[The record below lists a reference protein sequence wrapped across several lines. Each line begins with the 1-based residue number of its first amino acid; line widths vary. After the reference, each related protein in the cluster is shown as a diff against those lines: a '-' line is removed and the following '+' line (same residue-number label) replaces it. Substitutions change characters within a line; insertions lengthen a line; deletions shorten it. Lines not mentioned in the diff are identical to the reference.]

1 MVTPASSAVP
11 LPHSAEFKTRVVMAC
26 EQAGASIAAIALANG
41 VNANLVHR
49 WIKERRNGVVWA
61 DGETAKYVVHSGEFK
76 RAVVAQCRQAGVSM
90 TGVAYSHGLRPAL
103 VHKWVQAMKRRTSL
117 PQSSPPP
124 TQEWLPVSVCQETI
138 FAERPSRSRA
148 VVSAAEAEPI
158 VLEISGARLEVP
170 VCRENFLDTL
180 RAILEHL
187 K

>member
-1 MVTPASSAVP
+1 
-11 LPHSAEFKTRVVMAC
+11 MAC

-41 VNANLVHR
+41 VNANLVHH
-49 WIKERRNGVVWA
+49 WIKERQNGVVWA
-61 DGETAKYVVHSGEFK
+61 DGETAKYVVHSDEFK
-76 RAVVAQCRQAGVSM
+76 RAIVAQCRQAGVSM

-103 VHKWVQAMKRRTSL
+103 VHKWVQAVKRRTSL

-138 FAERPSRSRA
+138 SPEKPTRSRA
-148 VVSAAEAEPI
+148 VVSAVAPEAEPL

-170 VCRENFLDTL
+170 ACRENFLDTL
-180 RAILEHL
+180 RVILEHL